1 MKTFLLSVRVFVVGL
16 LLCLHVAP
24 SLASSESQSN
34 SSLYFAIEQPF
45 VVNLSGAA
53 NLTYLQVNVQ
63 FKLKKPEFRAPLQT
77 QLPAIEHTM
86 VMLLSDQT
94 VNSIKSVQGKQA
106 LRETALKSIQQL
118 CQTLIGDPAIDDV
131 YFTGFIIQ

>member
-1 MKTFLLSVRVFVVGL
+1 MKISLLSARVCLFVLV
-16 LLCLHVAP
+16 LCMHMA
-24 SLASSESQSN
+24 SGFASSGGKEESAF
-34 SSLYFAIEQPF
+34 FAIEKPF
-45 VVNLSGAA
+45 VVNLSGGD

-63 FKLKKPEFRAPLQT
+63 FKLKNPELRPKLKM

-94 VNSIKSVQGKQA
+94 VNKIKSVQGKQA
-106 LRETALKSIQQL
+106 LRQTALKSVQQV
-118 CQTLIGDPAIDDV
+118 CQKLIGDPVIDDV

>member
-1 MKTFLLSVRVFVVGL
+1 MKTFLLSLRIYFITI
-16 LLCLHVAP
+16 LLCLPILPV
-24 SLASSESQSN
+24 LASEGTSN
-34 SSLYFAIEQPF
+34 SLYFAFDKPF
-45 VVNLSGAA
+45 VVNLSGSDS
-53 NLTYLQVNVQ
+53 LTYLQVNVQ
-63 FKLKKPEFRAPLQT
+63 FKVKKVELKAKLHR

-106 LRETALKSIQQL
+106 LRETALKSLQQV
-118 CQTLIGDPAIDDV
+118 CQKLIGDPAIDDV